1 MKDAGLKRDA
11 LYFVRPDD
19 YVALASSVQSLSKV
33 STFVEPG
40 APRSAVWYVGL
51 GALRS

>member
-33 STFVEPG
+33 STFVEQFQ
-40 APRSAVWYVGL
+40 
-51 GALRS
+51 LRFQNSSMRP